1 MMLHLLS
8 TAINPTI
15 PLAYALHRW
24 HHIASGLAERP
35 RQRTNQVP
43 LLCSSPKLS

>member
-15 PLAYALHRW
+15 PLACALRRW

-35 RQRTNQVP
+35 RQRTKQVP
-43 LLCSSPKLS
+43 MLCSRPKLS